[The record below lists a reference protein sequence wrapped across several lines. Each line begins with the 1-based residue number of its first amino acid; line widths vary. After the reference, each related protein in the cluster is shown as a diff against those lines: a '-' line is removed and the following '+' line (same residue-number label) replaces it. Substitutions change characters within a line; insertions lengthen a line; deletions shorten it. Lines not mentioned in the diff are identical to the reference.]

1 MGMYSAKSV
10 FDSPPVSTTTVPQ
23 LQSYDAANDSI
34 MTSIQPLIDYMT
46 GEQQKTNA
54 YNSAEAAEQRRFQ
67 AEQAAL
73 DRQFNAEQAAINRDW
88 QAEQSSTA
96 HQREVQDLLAAGL
109 NPVLSASGG
118 NGAATG
124 SGATASYQA
133 GASGAKS
140 TAGNVNGALVSLFG
154 TLLDNQTKLMM
165 SMSSGAN
172 ASNYYDTQLAL
183 AEMKRQWEIE
193 DRAYD
198 EATWRDRQRFQNN
211 LEKESYYS
219 TTMALQQ
226 LQRQWALQ
234 DAQDERTWWKEQ
246 QEISKANQIEINNAK
261 PGTGM
266 FGGLFQSINNN
277 MDPNNS
283 YSFSNRFWDL
293 NAQLRALG
301 RSISSKWFGN
311 KGSAKSSSN
320 SSGKY

>member
-1 MGMYSAKSV
+1 MAMNSASGALR
-10 FDSPPVSTTTVPQ
+10 SPAVSTTTVPD
-23 LQSYDAANDSI
+23 LASYDASNDSV
-34 MTSIQPLIDYMT
+34 MTSIQPLVDFIT

-88 QAEQSSTA
+88 QAQQSSTA
-96 HQREVQDLLAAGL
+96 HQREVQDLIAAGL

-133 GASGAKS
+133 GASGAKA

-154 TLLDNQTKLMM
+154 SLLDNQTKLMM

-183 AEMKRQWEIE
+183 AEMRRQWEVE

-198 EATWRDRQRFQNN
+198 ERTWRDRQRFQAL
-211 LEKESYYS
+211 LEKQQYYE
-219 TTMALQQ
+219 TTMAMQN

-277 MDPNNS
+277 MDPNNQ
-283 YSFSNRFWDL
+283 YSFANRFWNLD
-293 NAQLRALG
+293 AMLRALG
-301 RSISSKWFGN
+301 RSISAKWFGN
-311 KGSAKSSSN
+311 KGSAKYTN
-320 SSGKY
+320 PHTP